1 MIYICDLDGTL
12 YDNRHRAHLMPTGD
26 NRNSTEAWAQ
36 FNGACRG
43 DKPIPNMLAIIKQLL
58 ASGEDVRFLTGRGK
72 SAYLPTMDRL
82 HNDLELSRTLIK
94 LQMRPMDDHRSAEE
108 FKADALLRLLKTYG
122 TEKFTCFEDDPKVC
136 AAFEA
141 LSDRVI
147 VVQVDSLCAAVL
159 DGESN
164 K

>member
-12 YDNRHRAHLMPTGD
+12 YDNRHRAHLMPTVD
-26 NRNSTEAWAQ
+26 KRNDTEAWVN
-36 FNGACRG
+36 FNMACRD
-43 DKPIPNMLAIIKQLL
+43 DKPIPNMRVIIRQLL
-58 ASGEDVRFLTGRGK
+58 TSGEDVRFLTGRGV
-72 SAYLPTMDRL
+72 SAYLPTMHRL
-82 HNDLELSRTLIK
+82 HADFGISRTFIK
-94 LQMRPMDDHRSAEE
+94 LQMRPMDDHRSAAD
-108 FKADALLRLLKTYG
+108 FKCDVLRRLLKTYV
-122 TEKFTCFEDDPKVC
+122 TEKFTCFEDDPDVC